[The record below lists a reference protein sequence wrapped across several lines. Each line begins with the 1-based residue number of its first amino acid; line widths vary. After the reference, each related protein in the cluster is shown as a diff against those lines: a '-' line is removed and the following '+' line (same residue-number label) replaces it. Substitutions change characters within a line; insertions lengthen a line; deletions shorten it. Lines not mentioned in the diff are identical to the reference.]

1 MESSKAGCFSS
12 KRVCPVMTSSLS
24 CVADHASRMRANG
37 SENAGAGGAWLT
49 APSGSWCDH
58 LGDFLF
64 AQDRQLQIEQ
74 FAALGKAIVSAL
86 RGEDQYDQIEGR

>member
-1 MESSKAGCFSS
+1 MRRLGTRLFHCLDYRLGVRWSSHRFGQFIDPIVK
-12 KRVCPVMTSSLS
+12 V
-24 CVADHASRMRANG
+24 RAIL
-37 SENAGAGGAWLT
+37 AKLLKQ
-49 APSGSWCDH
+49 CDH